1 MDGKE
6 QVVTNILNKMRVHI
20 NQEQLMILNKILL
33 SELKDIDLKRQG
45 GQLITCDESAKRLLS
60 YFLVSKQVVGC
71 TESTINSYAYRLGQ
85 FILELRRPL
94 TETTTDDIRYFLIK
108 YKENRRVE
116 NKTLENSRLALSSFF
131 SWLHNEGYISKNPM
145 SRIGR
150 IKEEYKIRRPFS
162 EEDLEKMRMCCKNE
176 RDFAIIEFLYSS
188 GIRVGELV
196 KLNKEQIDF
205 AKQEC
210 VVFGKGRKERIV
222 YLNSK
227 ATIRLKSYLDSR
239 VDDNPALFVWLRRPY
254 ARLTE
259 RGVETF
265 IRELGRRANI
275 EGRAY
280 PHRFRRTMAT
290 NALNRGMPL
299 QEVRELMGH
308 SKADTTLIYNTTNQD
323 SVKMSHKKYIA

>member
-1 MDGKE
+1 M
-6 QVVTNILNKMRVHI
+6 
-20 NQEQLMILNKILL
+20 
-33 SELKDIDLKRQG
+33 
-45 GQLITCDESAKRLLS
+45 
-60 YFLVSKQVVGC
+60 
-71 TESTINSYAYRLGQ
+71 
-85 FILELRRPL
+85 
-94 TETTTDDIRYFLIK
+94 
-108 YKENRRVE
+108 
-116 NKTLENSRLALSSFF
+116 
-131 SWLHNEGYISKNPM
+131 
-145 SRIGR
+145 
-150 IKEEYKIRRPFS
+150 
-162 EEDLEKMRMCCKNE
+162 
-176 RDFAIIEFLYSS
+176 
-188 GIRVGELV
+188 V

-239 VDDNPALFVWLRRPY
+239 VDDNPALFVWLRHPY